1 VTVLA
6 GVGESFADT
15 VLNGPLLLGMAVAAL
30 AGLVSFAS
38 PCVLPLVPGYLGY
51 ITGLSGADATDG
63 GAGSV
68 GLRRAVTGRAVVGT
82 VLFVLGFTAVFVSYG
97 AAFGN
102 IGARLLAYQDV
113 IQRVMGV
120 VLILL
125 GLAFL
130 GLIPSLQR
138 ELRFRWLPRAG
149 LAGAP
154 LLGVLFGIGWT
165 PCIGPTL
172 GAVQTLA
179 FSAGGAGRGAI
190 LSVFYSLGLGVPFIL
205 AAAGFRLGVDRFRW
219 LRRGAPHI
227 MRVGGVLLLA
237 IGVLLVG
244 GWWDTLMIQFRI
256 WTSNFGTVI

>member
-1 VTVLA
+1 
-6 GVGESFADT
+6 
-15 VLNGPLLLGMAVAAL
+15 MAEP
-30 AGLVSFAS
+30 GRSAS
-38 PCVLPLVPGYLGY
+38 G
-51 ITGLSGADATDG
+51 
-63 GAGSV
+63 
-68 GLRRAVTGRAVVGT
+68 AVTGRAVVGT

-102 IGARLLAYQDV
+102 IGARLLAYQDA

-205 AAAGFRLGVDRFRW
+205 AAAGFRLRVDRFRW
-219 LRRGAPHI
+219 LGRDAPPHPLGPESMRHRVQGMRGR
-227 MRVGGVLLLA
+227 M
-237 IGVLLVG
+237 
-244 GWWDTLMIQFRI
+244 
-256 WTSNFGTVI
+256 

>member
-6 GVGESFADT
+6 GVGESFAAAVVD
-15 VLNGPLLLGMAVAAL
+15 GPLALGMAVAAL
-30 AGLVSFAS
+30 AGLVSFLS

-51 ITGLSGADATDG
+51 LTGLSGSDATEG
-63 GAGSV
+63 GTGAV
-68 GLRRAVTGRAVVGT
+68 GVKRAVTGRAVAGT

-102 IGARLLAYQDV
+102 IGARLLAYQSV

-125 GLAFL
+125 GLGFL
-130 GLIPSLQR
+130 GLIRPMQR
-138 ELRFRWLPRAG
+138 EIRIRWLPRAG
-149 LAGAP
+149 LAEAP
-154 LLGVLFGIGWT
+154 LLGVLFGVGWT

-179 FSAGGAGRGAI
+179 FSTGSAGRGAI
-190 LSVFYSLGLGVPFIL
+190 LSVFYCLGLGLPFIFF
-205 AAAGFRLGVDRFRW
+205 AAGFRVGVDQFGW
-219 LRRGAPHI
+219 LRRSAPHI
-227 MRVGGVLLLA
+227 MRVGGALMLV
-237 IGVLLVG
+237 IGVLLLG